1 MISYGHQSINQEDI
15 NAVVE
20 VLKSEHLTQGTMV
33 PKFEQAICDYTTS
46 EYAVAVNSATS
57 ALHIACKAL
66 GLQKGDILWT
76 SPITFVASANCAKYC
91 HADVDFV
98 DINPDTFNIDISS
111 LKNKLEEAKRKDNLP
126 KILIPVHLGGASC
139 EMSSIKALADQY
151 GFHVIEDASHAIGGK
166 YKTFPIGSCKYS
178 DITIFS
184 FHPVKIMTTG
194 EGGIATTNNNQI
206 AETMKLLRSHGITRQ
221 EALMEKESE
230 GSWYYEQIEL
240 GYNYRMTDIQAALG
254 ISQLKR
260 LDDFVSR
267 RHEIVSYY
275 GEVLVDYSVKS
286 QYVPE
291 NCYSGSH
298 LYIIRLML
306 DKIKKSRL
314 RIFNEMRSEGIGVN
328 VHYIPVHLQPYYQ
341 RMGFKQGD
349 YPKAEEYYQQALTL
363 PLYPDMTSQQVEQVT
378 QTLITVIQ

>member
-275 GEVLVDYSVKS
+275 DEVLVDYSVKS